1 MVSRSS
7 MAPPLMALYPVHDAP
22 KYAVVLYY
30 KYVRLGETPAQVE
43 QLVRDHEQLCARLA
57 LTGRVRIAME
67 GINGT
72 LGGKAESVAQYIAT
86 MQQAP
91 HFEGIDWKTS
101 GSDVEPF
108 PELQVRL
115 VQEIVAMEI
124 PDEQCDLAHGG
135 THLTPEEFHHEQQA
149 NARERIA
156 LIDVRNNYEYNI
168 GHFEGALNP
177 KTRRFGQFPEWVRAE
192 LPELQ
197 KKDKILMYC
206 TGGIRCEK
214 ASAYLKHLGLE
225 KVYQLQGGIHRYLEK
240 YPDGG
245 GLFQGKNFVFD
256 QRVAMASEDPTITGK
271 CERCDV
277 PYDVVSGTR
286 CKYCRMHILLCEA
299 CRANGED
306 ESLLYCEEH
315 AHLVTGDAAQLAQKA
330 QQLQS
335 ELDEV
340 QGKAK
345 KGRRR
350 SLRKQLDTV
359 ERRIQELQRL
369 AICSDDAEGPQDAE

>member
-1 MVSRSS
+1 MAAVVSPSS
-7 MAPPLMALYPVHDAP
+7 MTLPLLPLHDAP

-43 QLVRDHEQLCARLA
+43 QLVRDHEQLCARLE

-86 MQQAP
+86 MQQSP
-91 HFEGIDWKTS
+91 CFQGIDWKTS
-101 GSDVEPF
+101 SSDVEPF

-124 PDEQCDLAHGG
+124 PDEQCDLANGG
-135 THLTPEEFHHEQQA
+135 THLTPEEFHHEQQV
-149 NARERIA
+149 NAPERIA

-177 KTRRFGQFPEWVRAE
+177 KTRRFGQFPDWVRAE

-225 KVYQLQGGIHRYLEK
+225 KVYQLQGGIHRYLER

-271 CERCDV
+271 CECCDV
-277 PYDVVSGTR
+277 PYDIVSGAR
-286 CKYCRMHILLCEA
+286 CKYCRMHILFCES
-299 CRANGED
+299 CRANDED

-315 AHLVTGDAAQLAQKA
+315 AHLVTGDAIQLSQKA

-359 ERRIQELQRL
+359 ERRIQDLQRL
-369 AICSDDAEGPQDAE
+369 AISSDGAEGPQDAE